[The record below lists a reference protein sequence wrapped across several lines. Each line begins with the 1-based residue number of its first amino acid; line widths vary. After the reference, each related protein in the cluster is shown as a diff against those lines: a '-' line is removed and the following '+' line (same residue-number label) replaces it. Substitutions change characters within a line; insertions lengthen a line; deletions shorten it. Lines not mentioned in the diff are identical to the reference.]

1 MIDWIHT
8 RAIKMQD
15 TKIEMNY
22 GKQWLYEKRIGQMWR
37 KNILKKI
44 LRWIIYIDR
53 ESIKCENTKLP
64 VWS

>member
-37 KNILKKI
+37 KKYTKK
-44 LRWIIYIDR
+44 D
-53 ESIKCENTKLP
+53 IKMDYLYR
-64 VWS
+64 